1 MVRTNQSDRL
11 FNRAESVKSLDV
23 IEECFVTGT
32 GILTDRG
39 YIPVEEL
46 HIGDRL
52 KVADGSLQDIKW
64 LGYQTRHPHQID
76 NPLLGYPIL
85 IKTGALGENL
95 PHQDLLVSPNHGLL
109 VDGLLIEAGALVNE
123 TSIMKTTPSKT
134 FVYYHVELA
143 NHNLLLAEGVLVE
156 SYSPQKVDHLSFDNG
171 AEYGQL
177 YPDGNS
183 DLILWSLNYPRIK
196 SKVKVPIYVKEKLNQ
211 LSNTIN
217 Q

>member
-1 MVRTNQSDRL
+1 MVWSNQPGRL
-11 FNRAESVKSLDV
+11 LNRDESAKSLDV

-64 LGYQTRHPHQID
+64 LGYQTRQPHQID

-95 PHQDLLVSPNHGLL
+95 PQQDLLVSPNHGLL
-109 VDGLLIEAGALVNE
+109 MDGLLIEAGALVNE
-123 TSIMKTTPSKT
+123 TSIIKTTPKET

-143 NHNLLLAEGVLVE
+143 NHNLLIAEGVLAE
-156 SYSPQKVDHLSFDNG
+156 SYLPKKVEHLSYDNG
-171 AEYGQL
+171 TEYDQL

-196 SKVKVPIYVKEKLNQ
+196 SKVKVPFYVKEKLNQ
-211 LSNTIN
+211 LSKTIN
-217 Q
+217 